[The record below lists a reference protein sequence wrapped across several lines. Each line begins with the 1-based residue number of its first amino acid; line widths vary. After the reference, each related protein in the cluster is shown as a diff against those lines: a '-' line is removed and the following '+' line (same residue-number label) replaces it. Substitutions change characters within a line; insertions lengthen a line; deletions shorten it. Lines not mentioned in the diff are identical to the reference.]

1 MGYTTVEVDS
11 GFTLLSI
18 PFTGLNDEAGVSIQD
33 LQIDG
38 VTTGDVIQYW
48 DGSSMI
54 VDTYRTKGGVAGWW
68 RSFTE
73 LSDKVFLPGE
83 GFWIS
88 VTSPRVITFSGQL
101 VAKGFTSLDSV
112 PNQYILVG
120 PMLPLEYNLNEIQ
133 FEGIVTGDQV
143 QYWDGT
149 TLQTATYRIRN
160 GVGSWWKNFTTEA
173 VKTVQPAEGF
183 YLMTA
188 NPVKVTFPDVR

>member
-1 MGYTTVEVDS
+1 
-11 GFTLLSI
+11 
-18 PFTGLNDEAGVSIQD
+18 
-33 LQIDG
+33 
-38 VTTGDVIQYW
+38 
-48 DGSSMI
+48 
-54 VDTYRTKGGVAGWW
+54 
-68 RSFTE
+68 
-73 LSDKVFLPGE
+73 
-83 GFWIS
+83 
-88 VTSPRVITFSGQL
+88 
-101 VAKGFTSLDSV
+101 
-112 PNQYILVG
+112 
-120 PMLPLEYNLNEIQ
+120 MLPLEYNLNEIQ